1 MLERGSCGWEEIMY
15 PDSLR
20 VDERYA
26 VELMKTRA
34 IADRQPFDDRYPMDR
49 TGCNN
54 RGERIVVT
62 INGRDYSRQD
72 LLQASSGIYACV
84 AFAS

>member
-1 MLERGSCGWEEIMY
+1 MD
-15 PDSLR
+15 PDFLR

-34 IADRQPFDDRYPMDR
+34 IADRRPFDERYPMDAPR
-49 TGCNN
+49 WNSAD
-54 RGERIVVT
+54 RRVVVT
-62 INGRDYSRQD
+62 INGKDYSREE
-72 LLQASSGIYACV
+72 LLGEASSVYACT